1 MDTTFED
8 EEKALP
14 TEFDYRESDVVLA
27 SIRCCGALL
36 CTLVAFLTLS
46 WIAGGIQLSESSFL
60 DHTTAHHFLDMA
72 RPPPPPP
79 SFFGGQGPI

>member
-1 MDTTFED
+1 METED
-8 EEKALP
+8 EDKHSP
-14 TEFDYRESDVVLA
+14 TTLEAYQESAFTLA

-46 WIAGGIQLSESSFL
+46 WIAGGIRTSESSFL
-60 DHTTAHHFLDMA
+60 DHTTAHQFLAMT

-79 SFFGGQGPI
+79 SFFGGRGV